1 MEFYNPYLYKWM
13 LPITYVR
20 LLFNQKELTKT
31 SIYHICP
38 LLEKNGYLKHNRDYK
53 NYVSQLS

>member
-1 MEFYNPYLYKWM
+1 M
-13 LPITYVR
+13 LPVTYVR